1 MATEKRIKLEDLKN
15 FCKQA
20 LIKEGLNEDDAMIT
34 AEVLAETD
42 SFGTASHGTKNLH
55 NYIRKYRAGGMKMNA
70 VQEILKEGPAYALVD
85 SHDMIGMAS
94 AYKGMQLAIEKAA
107 QTGIS
112 CVLVKNSMHFGAAG
126 YYANMAAKKNMIG
139 FVYSNVDSNMTA
151 PGARAQIIGN
161 SPFSYAA
168 PAGEFKSV
176 FLDIAMSSVAS
187 MKVIQARKDGVSVPD
202 GWIVDRDG
210 LPTNDPS
217 KYPEEAA
224 MQPMAGHKG
233 YGLAVMV
240 EMITGVLS
248 GGGVMQDIPSWIFQ
262 MEKRNDVS
270 HLFIVLDISKFM
282 PVDQF
287 VGRMESMVNYLHSA
301 PKAKGFD
308 RIYYPGEIEWSKKD
322 AESNVVLLSPATVE
336 SLEGLSEESKIPLK
350 WL

>member
-1 MATEKRIKLEDLKN
+1 
-15 FCKQA
+15 
-20 LIKEGLNEDDAMIT
+20 
-34 AEVLAETD
+34 
-42 SFGTASHGTKNLH
+42 
-55 NYIRKYRAGGMKMNA
+55 MKMNA

-176 FLDIAMSSVAS
+176 FLDIAMRQCSFDEGYPGAQGRR
-187 MKVIQARKDGVSVPD
+187 IRAGRLDCRPGRPANERPEQ
-202 GWIVDRDG
+202 I
-210 LPTNDPS
+210 
-217 KYPEEAA
+217 PEEAA